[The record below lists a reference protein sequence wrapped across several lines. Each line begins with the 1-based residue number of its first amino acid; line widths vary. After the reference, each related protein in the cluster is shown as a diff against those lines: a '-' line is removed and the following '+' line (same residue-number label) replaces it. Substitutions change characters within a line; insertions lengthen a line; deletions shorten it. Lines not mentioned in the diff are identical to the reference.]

1 MGHKVEET
9 EAELYRRID
18 EILFYRWDPIG
29 VSTDICP
36 RDEYRSYLPKV
47 FKLASSEGAE
57 QELSDYLYSVETS
70 DIGVRGSRQRCDEIA
85 ALVVKLAR
93 SYREN

>member
-1 MGHKVEET
+1 MGYQFEEK
-9 EAELYRRID
+9 EAELFRRID
-18 EILFYRWDPIG
+18 EVLFYLWDPIG
-29 VSTDICP
+29 VSTDISP

-47 FKLASSEGAE
+47 FNLANSEGAE

-85 ALVVKLAR
+85 SLVTKPAR
-93 SYREN
+93 TYRES